1 MAYEDF
7 GFDQPEEE
15 RPSILARLVRLN
27 RYIAVLLIIPLAAL
41 AWWPPFKE
49 EAGVH
54 DIVVALEA
62 KRDEAK
68 AKTDRLREKLDLIKT
83 NPEYLEIMARDQ
95 LHLQKDGE
103 TIVRFENE

>member
-1 MAYEDF
+1 MAYEEF
-7 GFDQPEEE
+7 GFDHPEEE
-15 RPSILARLVRLN
+15 RPSLLARLVRLN
-27 RYIAVLLIIPLAAL
+27 RYIIALLFIPLAAL
-41 AWWPPFKE
+41 IWWPPFSE
-49 EAGVH
+49 EAGKH
-54 DIVVALEA
+54 EVVLALES

-68 AKTDRLREKLDLIKT
+68 AKTDRLREKLELIKT